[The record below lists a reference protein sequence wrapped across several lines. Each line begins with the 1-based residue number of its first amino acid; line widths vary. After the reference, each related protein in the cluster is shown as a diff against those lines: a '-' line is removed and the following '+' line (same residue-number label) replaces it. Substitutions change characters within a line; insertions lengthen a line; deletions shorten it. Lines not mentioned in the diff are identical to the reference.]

1 MVASHEIAHGRGLRP
16 LDKEGWMDESV
27 ERSRLPVVVVAFR

>member
-1 MVASHEIAHGRGLRP
+1 MVAVEAIAHGRGLRP

-27 ERSRLPVVVVAFR
+27 KRRGLPVVVVAFR